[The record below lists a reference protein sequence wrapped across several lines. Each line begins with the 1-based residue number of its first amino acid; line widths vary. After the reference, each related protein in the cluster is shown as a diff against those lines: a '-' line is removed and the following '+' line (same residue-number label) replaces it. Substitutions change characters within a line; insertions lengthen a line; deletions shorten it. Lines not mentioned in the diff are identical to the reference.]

1 MKPDSF
7 FNQAP
12 LESTVDSAHNAL
24 KIVFVGTVGSGKT
37 TAIASASETLMLG
50 TEAKATEQDA
60 LHRKTTTTVG
70 IEYGVMHSNG
80 TKLHLYGTPGQ
91 RRFDFMSE
99 IACQGAHGMVVLIDN
114 AHQKPLA
121 EIDYFLQRHRDYLS
135 RHPAVIAI
143 THYDDNDTQT
153 YLIEYHRYIKTR
165 GISCPVMRL
174 DARDGKQ
181 VKQMI
186 DKLHGQIIKHKAL
199 AI

>member
-1 MKPDSF
+1 M
-7 FNQAP
+7 
-12 LESTVDSAHNAL
+12 

-37 TAIASASETLMLG
+37 SAIASVSETLMLG

-70 IEYGVMHSNG
+70 IEYGVMRIHA

-99 IACQGAHGMVVLIDN
+99 IACQGALGMVVLIDN
-114 AHQKPLA
+114 AHQASLE
-121 EIDYFLQRHRDYLS
+121 EIDYYLQRHRDFL
-135 RHPAVIAI
+135 RKHPAVIAI

-153 YLIEYHRYIKTR
+153 YLIEYHRYLKTQ
-165 GISCPVMRL
+165 GIACPVMRL

-181 VKQMI
+181 VKQVLE
-186 DKLHGQIIKHKAL
+186 KLHGEIIRRRRWRHE
-199 AI
+199 